1 IATALM
7 PPLCTAGFGLATG
20 NWSYFGGAFYLFF
33 INAVFIAFA
42 TYFIVRYLKYEK
54 KHHVD
59 PNRGRTVKRYM
70 VIIITATLVPS
81 VILAYGIVQ
90 RTIFE
95 TESANFINKVLAFDK
110 SPVINSTVKYSP
122 RDGKNSIEV
131 LIMGEPLT
139 SEVIEMAKGQ
149 LAQFGLKN
157 TELIIRQGKANDA
170 MDDHTIQAVLRT
182 NTQIIDEK
190 NEKIQELETDITRL
204 ASDTLPT
211 VAIAR
216 ELASLWNSVNGLTL
230 AKSKTLSPD
239 GKIEGQ
245 VLLCVIQV
253 DNHAKISDED
263 NQKIKRW
270 LAARTGT
277 ESVKLIIETKQ

>member
-1 IATALM
+1 
-7 PPLCTAGFGLATG
+7 
-20 NWSYFGGAFYLFF
+20 
-33 INAVFIAFA
+33 
-42 TYFIVRYLKYEK
+42 YFIVRFLKYEK

-216 ELASLWNSVNGLTL
+216 ELASLWDSVNGLTL

-253 DNHAKISDED
+253 DNHVKISDED